1 MSQFKGPDRRSEGIV
16 KMAAVMYGLM
26 SAVALVWGLSRGLMT
41 SWWSFDSLMDVP
53 PAMALG
59 VGAGLSGV
67 LISQHLDRT
76 VEGIRRLGDRFAS
89 ILGGTSTREAVL
101 LAAFS
106 SVGEELLFRGCM
118 QEEWGLWPATIIF
131 AVVHTGPQKL
141 FLWWTASAFV
151 FGLGLGWLYEH
162 QGGLLAPILMHF
174 VINALNIRFLGLRG
188 KLSDRDR
195 LNYKF

>member
-1 MSQFKGPDRRSEGIV
+1 
-16 KMAAVMYGLM
+16 MAAVMYGLM
-26 SAVALVWGLSRGLMT
+26 SVIALVWGLSRGLVA
-41 SWWSFDSLMDVP
+41 SWWGFDSLMDVP
-53 PAMALG
+53 PAVALG

-76 VEGIRRLGDRFAS
+76 VEAIRRLGDRFAS
-89 ILGGTSTREAVL
+89 ILGGTSTKEAVL

-118 QEEWGLWPATIIF
+118 QEEWGLWPATIVF